1 MFCRPKAYAIVAH
14 RFANSMER
22 GKPYSTR
29 VPMSL
34 SELRRRRDAALN
46 TEDRKESLPSS
57 IEGRLVYRSKAE
69 RLNSTTQI
77 AEPLNLRPHSKRPR
91 SPTESG
97 FGVVDALERDAIRR
111 RYMPEENTS
120 DAHDHRGRPREK
132 NRFKFD
138 WDAEE
143 DTFAS
148 ITAPPLNLGIKLP
161 SDPYFGRTGK
171 SNLSKSGD
179 DHDDGSRSR
188 KSYIARDSRRANN
201 TLAVRHWSE
210 KSVSD
215 MSDRDWAIFREDN
228 SISYRGMALSKDSS
242 LSISQHNGG
251 SVQPARNWN
260 EAGLPAKILRLV
272 LNVAAYRKPT
282 PIQMASIPIVLGGRD
297 MIGLAETGSGKTA
310 AFVLPMI
317 AHILQMPPM
326 SHGQL
331 SENVLDHRKDTV
343 ASRDTSAFPHDI
355 ASDGPYALVL
365 APTREL
371 VLQIE
376 EETRKFAAPLG
387 FRVTAVIGGQG
398 LEEQG
403 MALQAGSE
411 IVICTPGRM
420 VDLLSRRLA
429 ALGNCNYLVLD
440 EADRMVDMGFEA
452 QVQEIL
458 MAIPSYLSE
467 HLERACR
474 TLRGSHD
481 LISQGI
487 ENANQTTRLRRQTL
501 MFSATMSPAIERIAR
516 EYLSRPIVVTIGQT
530 GKAAEA
536 VQQHVEVLSSEG
548 RKRERLV
555 ELVSKLD
562 PPIIVFANTKK
573 GCEDVA
579 RLIESRTG
587 IRPVVLHSGKSQEQ
601 REEHLEGF
609 RSGRFGVVVATDVLG
624 RGIDIKGVNH
634 VINFELP
641 KTIAPYTHRIGRTGR
656 AGRKGTAWSLATG
669 DDADLFADLKV
680 HLEQSGAPIPRLLA
694 RHDSAKAASL
704 RPIID

>member
-1 MFCRPKAYAIVAH
+1 
-14 RFANSMER
+14 MER
-22 GKPYSTR
+22 GNPDSTR

-46 TEDRKESLPSS
+46 AGDREESLLSS
-57 IEGRLVYRSKAE
+57 TENRRLVYRSKSE
-69 RLNSTTQI
+69 RSTPTSQI
-77 AEPLNLRPHSKRPR
+77 AKPLNLRPHPKRPR
-91 SPTESG
+91 SPTESD
-97 FGVVDALERDAIRR
+97 FGVDALERDAIRR
-111 RYMPEENTS
+111 RYMPEENTY
-120 DAHDHRGRPREK
+120 DGHDHRGKPREK

-148 ITAPPLNLGIKLP
+148 RSAPPLNLGITLP
-161 SDPYFGRTGK
+161 SDAYFGRAGK
-171 SNLSKSGD
+171 SHLLTSE
-179 DHDDGSRSR
+179 HDRSDRSRSR
-188 KSYIARDSRRANN
+188 KSHFATDDDRPVN
-201 TLAVRHWSE
+201 TLEGRHWTE
-210 KSVSD
+210 KSVSE
-215 MSDRDWAIFREDN
+215 MSDRDWSIFREDN
-228 SISYRGMALSKDSS
+228 SISYRGMAFSKDSS
-242 LSISQHNGG
+242 LANSQKNGG

-260 EAGLPAKILRLV
+260 EAGLPAKILHLV
-272 LNVAAYRKPT
+272 LNVASYRKPT
-282 PIQMASIPIVLGGRD
+282 PIQMASIPIVLAGRD

-317 AHILQMPPM
+317 AHIRQMPPM
-326 SHGQL
+326 SHGHL
-331 SENVLDHRKDTV
+331 SENVLDHRKDKV
-343 ASRDTSAFPHDI
+343 ASRDTSALAFDI

-387 FRVTAVIGGQG
+387 YRVTAVIGGQG

-458 MAIPSYLSE
+458 AAIPACLSE
-467 HLERACR
+467 NLERAYR
-474 TLRGSHD
+474 AMHGHRD
-481 LISQGI
+481 LISHSH
-487 ENANQTTRLRRQTL
+487 ENSNQSTRLRRQTL

-516 EYLSRPIVVTIGQT
+516 EYLSQPIVVTIGQT
-530 GKAAEA
+530 GKVAEA
-536 VQQHVEVLSSEG
+536 VEQHVEVLSSEG

-609 RSGRFGVVVATDVLG
+609 RNGRFGVVVATDVLG

-669 DDADLFADLKV
+669 DDADLFADLKI
-680 HLEQSGAPIPRLLA
+680 HLEQSGAAVPRLLA